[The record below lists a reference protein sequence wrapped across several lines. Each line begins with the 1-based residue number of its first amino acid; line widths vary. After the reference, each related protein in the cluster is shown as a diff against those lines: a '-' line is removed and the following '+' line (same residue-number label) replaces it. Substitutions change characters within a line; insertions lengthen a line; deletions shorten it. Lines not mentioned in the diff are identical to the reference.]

1 MFTIT
6 SDVPSDMPMLASSEQ
21 QRFAA
26 ENQDV
31 LPQGPLQPTHV
42 PVGLHPGQP
51 PPIWQPQL
59 PPLQQQ
65 EMMQQPHEG
74 ILQQPHQRML
84 QQSQFGMHQHVLP
97 APSLEPVTLQPV
109 LFDQHHALQLNAAV
123 SILQTKS
130 GLVKRLPPRAPSGS
144 VWRVDDKGP
153 NFDTWK
159 SQMYN
164 WVQPSG
170 TQPRLNGE
178 LTRRVFYIRTME
190 KQKKGDSRFHIAGAI
205 NKFFACVN
213 AIVSY
218 PGFK

>member
-1 MFTIT
+1 
-6 SDVPSDMPMLASSEQ
+6 MLASSEQ

-26 ENQDV
+26 ENQGV

-51 PPIWQPQL
+51 PPLRQPQL
-59 PPLQQQ
+59 PPQQQ
-65 EMMQQPHEG
+65 EM
-74 ILQQPHQRML
+74 LQQP
-84 QQSQFGMHQHVLP
+84 QFGMHQHVLP

-144 VWRVDDKGP
+144 VWRVDDRGP

-178 LTRRVFYIRTME
+178 LTRRVFYIRTKE
-190 KQKKGDSRFHIAGAI
+190 KANRA
-205 NKFFACVN
+205 KF
-213 AIVSY
+213 
-218 PGFK
+218 

>member
-1 MFTIT
+1 MGFELT
-6 SDVPSDMPMLASSEQ
+6 V
-21 QRFAA
+21 
-26 ENQDV
+26 
-31 LPQGPLQPTHV
+31 
-42 PVGLHPGQP
+42 PGQP
-51 PPIWQPQL
+51 PPLRQPQL

-65 EMMQQPHEG
+65 EMLQQPHKG
-74 ILQQPHQRML
+74 ILQQPHQGML
-84 QQSQFGMHQHVLP
+84 QKSQFGMHQHVLP

-123 SILQTKS
+123 SIFQTKS

-144 VWRVDDKGP
+144 VWRVDDRGP

-178 LTRRVFYIRTME
+178 LTRRVFNIRTEE
-190 KQKKGDSRFHIAGAI
+190 KHKKGDSRFRKKGE
-205 NKFFACVN
+205 K
-213 AIVSY
+213 Y
-218 PGFK
+218 W